1 MIRELP
7 LVHRSTEIRA
17 TEIIPDAW
25 IEQNVKINCKNKKLQ
40 IEESVKSVE
49 IPEGDGI
56 KHGKRENIKL
66 EMPKYSDIWRIVQ
79 RKSMKD

>member
-1 MIRELP
+1 MNR
-7 LVHRSTEIRA
+7 TKCK
-17 TEIIPDAW
+17 
-25 IEQNVKINCKNKKLQ
+25 NNCKNKKLQ

-66 EMPKYSDIWRIVQ
+66 EMPKYSGI
-79 RKSMKD
+79 